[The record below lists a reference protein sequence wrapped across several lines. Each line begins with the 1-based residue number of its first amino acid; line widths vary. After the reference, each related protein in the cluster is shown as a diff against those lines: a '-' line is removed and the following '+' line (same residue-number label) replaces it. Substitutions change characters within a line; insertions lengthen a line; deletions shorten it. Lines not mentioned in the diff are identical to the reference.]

1 MSVMELFLNRVESH
15 GLIPPNVVRLNSIVE
30 IILNRK
36 MHRFINMMIHLK
48 NNYRKSAD
56 GAS

>member
-1 MSVMELFLNRVESH
+1 MSVIKLFLNRVELH

-36 MHRFINMMIHLK
+36 MHRFIDMMTRLK
-48 NNYRKSAD
+48 NLS
-56 GAS
+56 